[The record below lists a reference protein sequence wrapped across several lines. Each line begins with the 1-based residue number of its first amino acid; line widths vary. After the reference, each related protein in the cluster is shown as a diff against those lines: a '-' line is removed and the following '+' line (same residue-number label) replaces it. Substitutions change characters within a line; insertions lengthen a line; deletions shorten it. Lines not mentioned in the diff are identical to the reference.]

1 MAVDNERTGATENSL
16 KRESGGSP
24 LLTPRS
30 PTVLYIYI
38 HKFQRSSYVK
48 LCPDLT
54 DR

>member
-1 MAVDNERTGATENSL
+1 MSVMSKAGHRHG
-16 KRESGGSP
+16 
-24 LLTPRS
+24 